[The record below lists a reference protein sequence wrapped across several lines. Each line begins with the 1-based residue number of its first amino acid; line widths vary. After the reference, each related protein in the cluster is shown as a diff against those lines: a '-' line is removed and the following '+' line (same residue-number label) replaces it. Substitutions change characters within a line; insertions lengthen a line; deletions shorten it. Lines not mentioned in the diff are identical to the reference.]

1 MNFTKYQDKLTNE
14 EMHFFEKIFED
25 EEVKESLKTLKKER
39 IKYLVKFLI
48 LWLFI

>member
-25 EEVKESLKTLKKER
+25 KEVQENLQILKKER
-39 IKYLVKFLI
+39 IKFLI
-48 LWLFI
+48 KTISL